1 MEANKPL
8 TNSFNEKVDLLLVK
22 EQLEDTSCR
31 RAPFVCPNFNNQHIM
46 FPFDL
51 KECILQ

>member
-8 TNSFNEKVDLLLVK
+8 TNSLKEKVDFLLVK

-31 RAPFVCPNFNNQHIM
+31 RALFVRPNFNNQHIM